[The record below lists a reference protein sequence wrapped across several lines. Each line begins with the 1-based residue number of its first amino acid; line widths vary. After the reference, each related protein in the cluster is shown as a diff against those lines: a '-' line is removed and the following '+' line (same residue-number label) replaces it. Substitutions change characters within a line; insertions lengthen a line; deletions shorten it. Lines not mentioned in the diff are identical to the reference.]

1 MTPHQFL
8 ALGHVDPTPELLTD
22 DAHTIRAGIEAHERC
37 AERRCPQPCPVL
49 AVPIPHNDPQCPE
62 RLVLRYRDCPQ
73 KRAELAERVDTREAD
88 DVVKHL
94 ERHWGTRLRVEERKH
109 YVTEFTRIPRDILAA
124 VGVQL
129 ERAFRRWPTLDEVA
143 KVVQVQRGFAA
154 QKAKADGFT
163 VRAVAQVAA
172 TPRARGWATLMA
184 AILERRIAREDAQ
197 AFIGTYASNPL
208 ATAAEVAAL
217 LAKQPKPKAPERTD
231 STLPQAGLA

>member
-1 MTPHQFL
+1 MTPTQFL

-22 DAHTIRAGIEAHERC
+22 DAHTIRAGMEAHERC

-88 DVVKHL
+88 DVVKAL
-94 ERHWGTRLRVEERKH
+94 ERYWDTRLRREEKAM
-109 YVTEFTRIPRDILAA
+109 YVQEFTRIPRDLLAD

-129 ERAFRRWPTLDEVA
+129 QRVFRRWPSLEE
-143 KVVQVQRGFAA
+143 
-154 QKAKADGFT
+154 
-163 VRAVAQVAA
+163 VAQVVRAQRILRGQRTKPDGPTLRDA
-172 TPRARGWATLMA
+172 IASTPRARGWVALVDAVMS
-184 AILERRIAREDAQ
+184 RRIPREDAQ

-208 ATAAEVAAL
+208 ATAAEVAQL
-217 LAKQPKPKAPERTD
+217 LERHPRPTVRKPLNEITE
-231 STLPQAGLA
+231 GLA